1 MGAIVIDELKRLRG
15 RPKFIDVKLDIKKD
29 YVFDPK
35 LNNENVVKDLQVSYD
50 LQAIKNSL
58 FNLFTTMPGQKILNP
73 VYGLNLYQYLF
84 TAVTEDNAQAIGDTI
99 LKGIQKYEPRLGVV
113 KIYVVPDFDNNAYVI
128 GLKLNVPGL
137 NIVGIGLKG
146 ILSDSGY
153 YMS

>member
-1 MGAIVIDELKRLRG
+1 MGAIVIDELKKLRN
-15 RPKFIDVKLDIKKD
+15 RPKYTDLKLDLKKD
-29 YVFDPK
+29 YVYDPK
-35 LNNENVVKDLQVSYD
+35 LNNENVIKDLQVSYD

-73 VYGLNLYQYLF
+73 VYGLNLYQFLF
-84 TAVTEDNAQAIGDTI
+84 APISEDNAQAIGDTI
-99 LKGIQKYEPRLGVV
+99 LKGIQKYEPRLEVV
-113 KIYVVPDFDNNAYVI
+113 KIYVVPDIDNNTYVI
-128 GLKLNVPGL
+128 GLKLNVPSL